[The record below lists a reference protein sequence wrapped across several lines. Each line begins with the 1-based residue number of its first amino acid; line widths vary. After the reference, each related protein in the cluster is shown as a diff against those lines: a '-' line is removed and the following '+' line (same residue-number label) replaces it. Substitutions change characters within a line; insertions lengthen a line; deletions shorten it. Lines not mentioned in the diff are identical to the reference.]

1 MRRIVMGNWALF
13 LGIALLLVANGL
25 LLTLLTV
32 RANELGFSATAI
44 GVMQAGYP
52 AGALAGTLLAPR
64 LIERAGH
71 VRAFAA
77 LAATCSVTAIVHL
90 ITEDVATWTAM
101 RVLAGICFPGL
112 YVITES
118 WLNAQAGNR
127 ERGRVLSVYFVL
139 QSGGAAAGAALVG
152 VPGAGAT
159 VLFGVAS
166 ILISLAVVPLL
177 LSRVTVPPHD
187 RPDPMSLARLYR
199 ISPMAVSGAMLN
211 GAAMGVL
218 FITAPLYML
227 ELGVERAVA
236 ATLVSV
242 MTLVGAAAQYPV
254 GWVSDRIDRRWA
266 LLILSVTGAMLGL
279 AAVPLGAQAGLLL
292 LSGVAAVCVPTY
304 SVCLAHAND
313 QLAPSQIVPAG
324 GAMAFSL
331 NLGLLGGA
339 FAGPAAVDAVGPAGF
354 PALLALLFAATALVA
369 AARRATTARP
379 DGTGRAQRVGGFGAP
394 QTSYLQSEAAVEAE
408 AAAPAER
415 RAE

>member
-1 MRRIVMGNWALF
+1 MRRIVLANWALF
-13 LGIALLLVANGL
+13 LGIGLLLVANGL

-77 LAATCSVTAIVHL
+77 LAAICSVTAIVHL
-90 ITEDVATWTAM
+90 LTEDAATWTAM
-101 RVLAGICFPGL
+101 RVLAGVCFPGL

-118 WLNAQAGNR
+118 WLNAQAANR
-127 ERGRVLSVYFVL
+127 ERAQVLSVYFLL
-139 QSGGAAAGAALVG
+139 QSGGTAAGAALVG
-152 VPGAGAT
+152 WPGAGQA
-159 VLFGVAS
+159 VLFGLVS
-166 ILISLAVVPLL
+166 ILVSLSVVPLL
-177 LSRVTVPPHD
+177 LSRVVVPAHD
-187 RPDPMSLARLYR
+187 RAEPMPLTRLYR
-199 ISPMAVSGAMLN
+199 ISPMAISGAVLN

-227 ELGVERAVA
+227 ELGVDRAVA
-236 ATLVSV
+236 ATLVSA

-254 GWVSDRIDRRWA
+254 GWISDRIDRRWVVLA
-266 LLILSVTGAMLGL
+266 LSAAGAAFAA
-279 AAVPLGAQAGLLL
+279 AAVPTGPSAALLL
-292 LSGVAAVCVPTY
+292 LSAAAAVCVPTY

-339 FAGPAAVDAVGPAGF
+339 FAGPAAVDLAGPAGF
-354 PALLALLFAATALVA
+354 PALLMALFAGTAAVA
-369 AARRATTARP
+369 AARRAVAAAP
-379 DGTGRAQRVGGFGAP
+379 AETGQAQRVGGFGGP
-394 QTSYLQSEAAVEAE
+394 QTSYLQTEAAVEAE
-408 AAAPAER
+408 ER
-415 RAE
+415 RDAR